1 MIAASVRLHY
11 QSRAKKDNKSSSK
24 TDKLRRRSQ
33 QISSEKSTD
42 VSSPS
47 KSGNFLK
54 VEQQSLRKRSGSVP
68 ALKCTLATIWGI
80 KTSHVKALKVTW
92 VRLCDTPR
100 SNCKGIVA
108 IVEKVFDKLEL
119 KDKSV
124 KEVFYNTAFV
134 DSVYEY
140 AGRRRPSC
148 PSINERR
155 PKCAAHTHCGL
166 REHIHFFV
174 SLVSQII
181 KALDDEPQ
189 HIIEHINRVAIFH
202 ANLKQYGFRASSF
215 DRLGELLVDSLVVQ
229 ETVRCFPEA
238 CKAWTILIAA
248 ITDKLRSPSSSI
260 HGTSS
265 ICLFD
270 STTSLDKVNT
280 LSSEYKA
287 LTLKNSYL
295 GGRQLPGRSSS
306 PNPLSTSSGKGK

>member
-1 MIAASVRLHY
+1 MIAASIRLHY
-11 QSRAKKDNKSSSK
+11 QPRAKKDGKASAK

-33 QISSEKSTD
+33 ILPDRNED
-42 VSSPS
+42 GSPI
-47 KSGNFLK
+47 KPNNLLK
-54 VEQQSLRKRSGSVP
+54 VDANMRKRSGSVP

-80 KTSHVKALKVTW
+80 KSSHVKALKVTW

-124 KEVFYNTAFV
+124 KEVFYNSAFV

-148 PSINERR
+148 PSINEHR
-155 PKCAAHTHCGL
+155 PKCAGHSHCGL

-174 SLVSQII
+174 SLISQVI
-181 KALDDEPQ
+181 KALDAEPQ
-189 HIIEHINRVAIFH
+189 YIIEHINKVAIFH
-202 ANLKQYGFRASSF
+202 ANLKQFGFRPSSF

-248 ITDKLRSPSSSI
+248 ITDKLRTPSSSLQ
-260 HGTSS
+260 GGSPL
-265 ICLFD
+265 CLFD
-270 STTSLDKVNT
+270 SSTNLESINS
-280 LSSEYKA
+280 LSSQYKS
-287 LTLKNSYL
+287 LSLKASYF
-295 GGRQLPGRSSS
+295 GGRQMSTRASS
-306 PNPLSTSSGKGK
+306 PNTMSIISGKEK